1 MPSIAAWDFTGKQVL
16 VVGGSSGIGNAT
28 ARGFLAAGATVHIT
42 GTRASAQ
49 AYGTDAAQLGGLAYS
64 RLDVTEPG
72 AVAAWTPA
80 FEALDVLVLS
90 QGAVEYRRKEFEPDT
105 FRRVLDVNLSSVM
118 DCAVKFRP
126 LLAASGGA
134 LVTISSVGGRRA
146 TKGNPAYAASKAG
159 LIHLT
164 RTLAVAWASDGI
176 RVNGVAPGLVATK
189 MTAATTDQPDRLAK
203 RLEGIPLGRLGQPQE
218 IANIVLFLASPLA
231 AYVVGETIVVD
242 GGRTLS

>member
-1 MPSIAAWDFTGKQVL
+1 MISLDFTDKQVL

-28 ARGFLAAGATVHIT
+28 ARAFMAAGAKVHVT
-42 GTRASAQ
+42 GTRASPED
-49 AYGTDAAQLGGLAYS
+49 YGPDLAETFAGVAYS
-64 RLDVTEPG
+64 RLDATEPG
-72 AVAAWTPA
+72 AVAAWSPDLDT
-80 FEALDVLVLS
+80 LDVLVLS
-90 QGAVEYRRKEFEPDT
+90 QGAVEYRRKEFEPET

-126 LLAASGGA
+126 LLAASGGSMIT
-134 LVTISSVGGRRA
+134 VSSVGGRRA
-146 TKGNPAYAASKAG
+146 TQGNPAYAASKAG

-164 RTLAVAWASDGI
+164 RTLAVAWSGEGI

-189 MTAATTDQPDRLAK
+189 MTAATTDNPERLAK
-203 RLEGIPLGRLGQPQE
+203 RLEGIPLKRLGQPEE

-231 AYVVGETIVVD
+231 SYVVGETIVAD

>member
-1 MPSIAAWDFTGKQVL
+1 MAAWDFTGKQVL

-28 ARGFLAAGATVHIT
+28 ARGFLAAGARVHVT
-42 GTRASAQ
+42 GTRASAK
-49 AYGTDAAQLGGLAYS
+49 AYGADAAQLEGLAYS

-72 AVAAWTPA
+72 AVADWASD
-80 FEALDVLVLS
+80 FETLDVLVLS
-90 QGAVEYRRKEFEPDT
+90 QGAVEYRRKEFEPEI

-126 LLAASGGA
+126 LLAVSGGA
-134 LVTISSVGGRRA
+134 IITISSVGGRRA
-146 TKGNPAYAASKAG
+146 TQGNPAYAASKAG

-164 RTLAVAWASDGI
+164 RTLAVAWAGEGI

-189 MTAATTDQPDRLAK
+189 MTAATTDHPDRLAK
-203 RLEGIPLGRLGQPQE
+203 RLEGIPLKRLGQPEE

-231 AYVVGETIVVD
+231 AYVVGETIVAD